1 MHESLRWSA
10 TGIAARIGA
19 GDITAVEVVDAHIR
33 RIEAVNPAL
42 NAVVADRFDAA
53 REEAR
58 AVRPGDPRPLAG
70 VPITIKEFVAVQG
83 MPHTGGILHRR
94 AVRAAADSPVTARLR
109 AAGAIVLGVTN
120 APEGGL
126 WAETNNPVYG
136 RTSNPHD
143 LGRTSGGSS
152 GGEGAVIAAGGSP
165 LGIGS
170 DTGGSIRLPAAFC
183 GIAGH
188 KPTGGLVP
196 NTLHFPDAPGLDV
209 PVMTTGPMARR
220 VEDLMPALRII
231 AGPDGVDR
239 WVGAMDLG
247 DPATV
252 DLRDVTVYP
261 VAVGDADQR
270 AAVIRSTEALVAA
283 GARRAKLAPGVPL
296 REAMDTWAALLR
308 ETGIGYD
315 DVVSEGPVPLAREA
329 ARYLMG
335 RSAHAGGV
343 LAILALQRYLPIGR
357 KIDAYAVTRELTS
370 RLEDQLGPN
379 GVILHPTY
387 TRTAPHHR
395 GMAVGRPAD
404 VGCTTLFNVT
414 ASPVTVVRVGQDRAG
429 MPIGLQVAGSRGRD
443 HVTMAVALE
452 LERAFGGWTGPV
464 EPVRRPRAVLSSLA
478 RRVRP

>member
-1 MHESLRWSA
+1 MHESLGWSA
-10 TGIAARIGA
+10 TTNAARIRG
-19 GDITAVEVVDAHIR
+19 GDITALEVVDAHIR
-33 RIEAVNPAL
+33 RIQAVNPAL
-42 NAVVADRFDAA
+42 NAVVADRFGAA

-58 AVRPGDPRPLAG
+58 AIAPGDARPLAG
-70 VPITIKEFVAVQG
+70 VPVTIKEFVAVAG
-83 MPHTGGILHRR
+83 MPNTGGILHRR
-94 AVRAAADSPVTARLR
+94 GTVAAVDSPVTARLR

-152 GGEGAVIAAGGSP
+152 GGEGAIIAAGGSP

-170 DTGGSIRLPAAFC
+170 DTGGSIRIPAAFC

-188 KPTGGLVP
+188 KPTGGIVP
-196 NTLHFPDAPGLDV
+196 NTLHFPPAPTLDV

-231 AGPDGVDR
+231 AGADGVDP
-239 WVGAMDLG
+239 WIGAVELG

-261 VAVGDADQR
+261 VSVGDADQR
-270 AAVIRSTEALVAA
+270 AAVLRATEALMAA
-283 GARRAKLAPGVPL
+283 GARRARLDPGVPL
-296 REAMDTWAALLR
+296 REGMDTWAALLR

-315 DVVSEGPVPLAREA
+315 DIVSEGRVPLAREA
-329 ARYLMG
+329 ARYLLG
-335 RSAHAGGV
+335 RSSHAGGV
-343 LAILALQRYLPIGR
+343 LAMLALDRYLPVGR
-357 KIDAYAVTRELTS
+357 KIDAYAVARELTA
-370 RLEDQLGPN
+370 RIEGQIGPM
-379 GVILHPTY
+379 GVVLHPTF

-395 GMAVGRPAD
+395 GMAVGRPSD

-414 ASPVTVVRVGQDRAG
+414 GSPVTVVRVGEDRAG
-429 MPIGLQVAGSRGRD
+429 MPIGLQVAGARHRD
-443 HVTMAVALE
+443 HVTIAVALE
-452 LERAFGGWTGPV
+452 LERSLGGWTGPV
-464 EPVRRPRAVLSSLA
+464 EPVRRPRAVLASLA
-478 RRVRP
+478 RRVRA